1 MSMKLGTRTWGV
13 GGGVPRRGA
22 EETRVVAARAPSGRR
37 PGRMGAKESGVLA
50 IQTPFPLRKVEY
62 WQPAGPLHCQRSR
75 FLSSTAPRRAKNA
88 WRERCA
94 GCEGHRALGDPGARA
109 RQVRRRTGVLR
120 RTGASTGRRRRVL
133 RDPGTGRA
141 LASRRVWAL
150 RRPRPCAR
158 SAANIS
164 TARRARTAAIR
175 DREGHPRGPGE
186 GALAFGSSGRWCR
199 AVSEALSPVYTRVGF
214 SDGSLP

>member
-1 MSMKLGTRTWGV
+1 MLA
-13 GGGVPRRGA
+13 GGGPPPIATGRISSAAGGLRLPQ
-22 EETRVVAARAPSGRR
+22 VAFPQQHRAPTGKERMEGTVSARAS
-37 PGRMGAKESGVLA
+37 
-50 IQTPFPLRKVEY
+50 
-62 WQPAGPLHCQRSR
+62 
-75 FLSSTAPRRAKNA
+75 
-88 WRERCA
+88 ERGGA
-94 GCEGHRALGDPGARA
+94 GCSGIPLPAHARRHA
-109 RQVRRRTGVLR
+109 RRGVLR
-120 RTGASTGRRRRVL
+120 KTGTCTGCRRRVL